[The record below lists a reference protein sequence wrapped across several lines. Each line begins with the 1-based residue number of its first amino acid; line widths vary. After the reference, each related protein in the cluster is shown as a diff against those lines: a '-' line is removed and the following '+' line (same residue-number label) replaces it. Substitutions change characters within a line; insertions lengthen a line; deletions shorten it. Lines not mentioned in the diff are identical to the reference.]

1 MSHTQHPL
9 TVEIHVPNAE
19 ALHELSIFLAGF
31 FAKHHG
37 APHHGTFAA
46 ETAAPVHQHV
56 PAHHQPHPQH
66 MGNGSHAGAV
76 PQVEHAPQYLQPA
89 QPLVQAA
96 AAPVYQMHPS
106 NGVQQQQTVQSAP
119 VQHAPQNAPQPSIS
133 FQDLMTLQSQL
144 IEARCIDPAGILRIY
159 GEYGYSAAQRPQPHH
174 FGAIYEKLAA
184 HRRPQ

>member
-1 MSHTQHPL
+1 MLKPFKPHENSILGAIMSHTQHPL

-31 FAKHHG
+31 LAKHH
-37 APHHGTFAA
+37 APHHSSFAA
-46 ETAAPVHQHV
+46 ETTAPGHQVQILHAAPHGRAEPASHGQPIQHQ
-56 PAHHQPHPQH
+56 A
-66 MGNGSHAGAV
+66 A
-76 PQVEHAPQYLQPA
+76 APQYLQQAQTPA
-89 QPLVQAA
+89 QQPLPRQGQDGSGV
-96 AAPVYQMHPS
+96 HP
-106 NGVQQQQTVQSAP
+106 QTTA
-119 VQHAPQNAPQPSIS
+119 QPSIS

-159 GEYGYSAAQRPQPHH
+159 GEYGYSAAQLPQPHH

>member
-1 MSHTQHPL
+1 MQHPL

-31 FAKHHG
+31 VAKHHTQ
-37 APHHGTFAA
+37 HHSSFAA

-66 MGNGSHAGAV
+66 LGNGSHAGAV
-76 PQVEHAPQYLQPA
+76 PQVEHAPQYLQQA

-96 AAPVYQMHPS
+96 AAPV
-106 NGVQQQQTVQSAP
+106 QQPA
-119 VQHAPQNAPQPSIS
+119 PSIS

-159 GEYGYSAAQRPQPHH
+159 GEYGYSAAQLPQPHH

-184 HRRPQ
+184 HRRQQ

>member
-31 FAKHHG
+31 LAKHHG
-37 APHHGTFAA
+37 GIHHATFAK

-56 PAHHQPHPQH
+56 PTHHQPHPQH
-66 MGNGSHAGAV
+66 LGNGSHAGAV
-76 PQVEHAPQYLQPA
+76 PQVEHAPQYLQQA

-96 AAPVYQMHPS
+96 AAPVQ
-106 NGVQQQQTVQSAP
+106 QSA
-119 VQHAPQNAPQPSIS
+119 PSIS

-159 GEYGYSAAQRPQPHH
+159 GEYGYSAAQLPQPHH

>member
-37 APHHGTFAA
+37 APHHGTFVA

-56 PAHHQPHPQH
+56 PTHHQPHPQH

-76 PQVEHAPQYLQPA
+76 PQVEHAPQYLQQA

-96 AAPVYQMHPS
+96 AAPVQLS
-106 NGVQQQQTVQSAP
+106 V
-119 VQHAPQNAPQPSIS
+119 PSIS

-159 GEYGYSAAQRPQPHH
+159 GEYGYSAAQLPQPHH

-184 HRRPQ
+184 HRLPQ

>member
-31 FAKHHG
+31 LAKHHHG
-37 APHHGTFAA
+37 APHHGTFVKETQPAPAPHYAPNCA
-46 ETAAPVHQHV
+46 EPVNHGQHV
-56 PAHHQPHPQH
+56 QHQ
-66 MGNGSHAGAV
+66 AA
-76 PQVEHAPQYLQPA
+76 APQYLQPA
-89 QPLVQAA
+89 QAA
-96 AAPVYQMHPS
+96 HM
-106 NGVQQQQTVQSAP
+106 QQQTVQGAP
-119 VQHAPQNAPQPSIS
+119 TQQLAPAPSVS

-159 GEYGYSAAQRPQPHH
+159 GEYGYSAAQLPQPHH

>member
-31 FAKHHG
+31 LAKHHG
-37 APHHGTFAA
+37 APHHGAFAA
-46 ETAAPVHQHV
+46 ETAAPAHQHV

-76 PQVEHAPQYLQPA
+76 PQVEHAPQYLQQA
-89 QPLVQAA
+89 QSLVQS
-96 AAPVYQMHPS
+96 V
-106 NGVQQQQTVQSAP
+106 
-119 VQHAPQNAPQPSIS
+119 PSIS

-159 GEYGYSAAQRPQPHH
+159 GEYGYSATQLPQPHH

>member
-31 FAKHHG
+31 LAKHHG
-37 APHHGTFAA
+37 QSHHATFVA
-46 ETAAPVHQHV
+46 ETVAPGHQAAHQH
-56 PAHHQPHPQH
+56 AHHAAVGQAELVNHGQQIQH
-66 MGNGSHAGAV
+66 QATV
-76 PQVEHAPQYLQPA
+76 PQYLQPA
-89 QPLVQAA
+89 P

-106 NGVQQQQTVQSAP
+106 NGVQQQTVQSAP

-133 FQDLMTLQSQL
+133 FQDLMTLKSQL

-159 GEYGYSAAQRPQPHH
+159 GEYGYSAAQLPQPHH

>member
-1 MSHTQHPL
+1 MPHTQHPL

-31 FAKHHG
+31 LAKH
-37 APHHGTFAA
+37 
-46 ETAAPVHQHV
+46 
-56 PAHHQPHPQH
+56 HPQH

-76 PQVEHAPQYLQPA
+76 SQVEHAPQYLQPA
-89 QPLVQAA
+89 QPLVQHGQGGSG
-96 AAPVYQMHPS
+96 VHP
-106 NGVQQQQTVQSAP
+106 QTTA
-119 VQHAPQNAPQPSIS
+119 QPSIS

-159 GEYGYSAAQRPQPHH
+159 GEYGYSAAQLPQPHH